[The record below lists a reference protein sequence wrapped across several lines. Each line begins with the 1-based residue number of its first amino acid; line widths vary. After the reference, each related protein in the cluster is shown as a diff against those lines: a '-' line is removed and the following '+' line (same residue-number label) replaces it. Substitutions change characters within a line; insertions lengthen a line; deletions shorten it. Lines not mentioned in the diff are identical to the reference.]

1 MDVSIVVPI
10 YNEIENVVLLYQEI
24 SGVIDEDHRSF
35 EIIFVDDG
43 SRDGTAEKIRLLAVE
58 DTRVRPGLLRRN
70 FGQTAAMKAGID
82 FATGDVVV
90 TMDGDLQND
99 PSDIPMMLDKLDEG
113 YDLVHGWRGHRKDK
127 FLTRKL
133 PSKIANWLISKTT
146 GFPIHDLGCTLKV
159 VRADIAKEIEL
170 YGEMHRFIPILA
182 DRLGA
187 RCVEVETN
195 HRARRFGETKY
206 GLGRTTR
213 VILDL
218 LTVKYILS
226 YFASP
231 MKIFGRLGLT
241 TAAIGCLAIACVVGM
256 KVFMATDMTGNP
268 LLMLS
273 VISMLASIQFFGLG
287 LLGEVNARIYFN
299 DSTRDVYA
307 VRETMN
313 FDSMRRTNPA
323 HENTAAFSSLDSRND
338 NATSEDVGQK
348 GA

>member
-1 MDVSIVVPI
+1 MIGR
-10 YNEIENVVLLYQEI
+10 L
-24 SGVIDEDHRSF
+24 RSCL
-35 EIIFVDDG
+35 VDDG
-43 SRDGTAEKIRLLAVE
+43 SRDGTAEKIKLLAVE
-58 DTRVRPGLLRRN
+58 DPRVCPVLLRRN

-82 FATGDVVV
+82 FATGDVIV

-99 PSDIPMMLDKLDEG
+99 PADIPMMLDKLDEG
-113 YDLVHGWRGHRKDK
+113 FDLVHGWRRQRKDK
-127 FLTRKL
+127 FLTRRL
-133 PSKIANWLISKTT
+133 PSQIANWLISKTT

-195 HRARRFGETKY
+195 HRARQFGETKY

-226 YFASP
+226 YFDSP
-231 MKIFGRLGLT
+231 MKIFGKLGLIA
-241 TAAIGCLAIACVVGM
+241 AAISFMAIALVVGM
-256 KVFMATDMTGNP
+256 KVFAATDMTGNP
-268 LLMLS
+268 MLMLS

-299 DSTRDVYA
+299 DSTRDVYT

-313 FDSMRRTNPA
+313 FDSMRRNHASP
-323 HENTAAFSSLDSRND
+323 ENLNKIDVSKIEPIESGAEEKQKAA
-338 NATSEDVGQK
+338 
-348 GA
+348 

>member
-24 SGVIDEDHRSF
+24 SDVIQADDRSF
-35 EIIFVDDG
+35 EIVLVDDG
-43 SRDGTAEKIRLLAVE
+43 SRDGTAEKIKLLAVE
-58 DTRVRPGLLRRN
+58 DPRVRPVLLRRN

-82 FATGDVVV
+82 FATGDVII

-99 PSDIPMMLDKLDEG
+99 PADIPMMLDKLDEG
-113 YDLVHGWRGHRKDK
+113 FDLVHGWRRQRKDK
-127 FLTRKL
+127 FLTRRL
-133 PSKIANWLISKTT
+133 PSQIANWLISKTT

-195 HRARRFGETKY
+195 HRARQFGETKY

-226 YFASP
+226 YFDSP
-231 MKIFGRLGLT
+231 MKIFGKLGLIA
-241 TAAIGCLAIACVVGM
+241 AAISFMAIALVVGM
-256 KVFMATDMTGNP
+256 KVLAGTDMTGNP
-268 LLMLS
+268 MLMLS

-299 DSTRDVYA
+299 DSTRDVYT

-313 FDSMRRTNPA
+313 FDSMRRNHAST
-323 HENTAAFSSLDSRND
+323 ENSSKLDVSKVESIESGAEGNQKAA
-338 NATSEDVGQK
+338 
-348 GA
+348 